1 VDLAGGLPSDD
12 RLCAKEYAVT
22 LEGIL
27 PVIVPIVLLQIVL
40 IIFGI
45 RDLVRPERRVRG
57 GSKLV
62 WGLIIVFFN
71 LIGPALYFLAGREED

>member
-1 VDLAGGLPSDD
+1 M
-12 RLCAKEYAVT
+12 T

-27 PVIVPIVLLQIVL
+27 PVIVPLVLLQIVL

-45 RDLVRPERRVRG
+45 RDLMRPDRRVKG
-57 GSKLV
+57 GSKIV